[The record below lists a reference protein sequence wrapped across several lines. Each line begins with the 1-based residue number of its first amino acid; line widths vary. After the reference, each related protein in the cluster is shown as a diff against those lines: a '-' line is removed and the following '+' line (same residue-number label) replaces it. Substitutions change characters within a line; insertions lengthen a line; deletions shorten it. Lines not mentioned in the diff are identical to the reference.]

1 MLGPVCT
8 GAAIAK
14 VVHGGVAVGML
25 QKTVSKSKQPR
36 NKKGKN
42 TPKKKV
48 SLFTIESLP
57 CF

>member
-1 MLGPVCT
+1 MLCPVCT

-14 VVHGGVAVGML
+14 VVQGGVAVGIL

-42 TPKKKV
+42 TSKKK
-48 SLFTIESLP
+48 
-57 CF
+57 